1 VLTGDR
7 APTPVLNTGTQHSR
21 ASFVPE
27 RKRYLLRVD
36 PRLYTVLERWAAE
49 DLRSVNA
56 QIEHAAHGRRAA
68 GGRWPP
74 PPGPGARERPPAA
87 GDSGRG

>member
-1 VLTGDR
+1 M
-7 APTPVLNTGTQHSR
+7 
-21 ASFVPE
+21 PE

-56 QIEHAAHGRRAA
+56 QIELLLTDAARRS
-68 GGRWPP
+68 GRWPP
-74 PPGPGARERPPAA
+74 PPAPAPGARERPPAA
-87 GDSGRG
+87 GEAGGPD